1 MSNQLYTEITIEHF
15 KCPRNIGRMDDA
27 DGVGMVG
34 DPACGDTMTIY
45 IKVADEVIQSIS
57 YLIFGCAAAIASGS
71 MTTELAK
78 GKTIEAAMS
87 ITEED
92 ISDELGGLPENKKH
106 CSNLGV
112 KALRSAI
119 EDYYYRKKRDN

>member
-1 MSNQLYTEITIEHF
+1 MSNQLYTDITMDHF

-34 DPACGDTMTIY
+34 DPACGDFLTIY
-45 IKVADEVIQSIS
+45 IKVEGEVIQNIS

-78 GKTIEAAMS
+78 GKTLGAAMK

-92 ISDELGGLPENKKH
+92 ISEELGGLPANKMH

-112 KALRSAI
+112 GALRSAI
-119 EDYYYRKKRDN
+119 EDYYHRKGRNN

>member
-1 MSNQLYTEITIEHF
+1 MSGQLYTDTTMDHF

-34 DPACGDTMTIY
+34 DPACGDFLTVY
-45 IKVADEVIQSIS
+45 IRVEDEVIQNIS

-78 GKTIEAAMS
+78 GKTLEAAMK

-92 ISDELGGLPENKKH
+92 VSEELGGLPAAKKH

-112 KALRSAI
+112 GALRSAI
-119 EDYYYRKKRDN
+119 EDYYQRRGTDA

>member
-1 MSNQLYTEITIEHF
+1 MSNQMYTDTTMEHF
-15 KCPRNIGRMDDA
+15 KFPRNIGRMDDA

-34 DPACGDTMTIY
+34 DPACGDFLTIY
-45 IKVADEVIQSIS
+45 IKVADEVIQNIS

-78 GKTIEAAMS
+78 GKSIEAAMS

-92 ISDELGGLPENKKH
+92 ISDELGGLPDNKKH

-119 EDYYYRKKRDN
+119 EDYYYRKERNN